1 MKEKTIYALGFFDG
15 VHLGHAA
22 LLTQCCHLAAEKGC
36 KSGVIT
42 FDTHPDTLVHGEAPV
57 LINTP
62 ADRQRLISGFGI
74 DRVVSLPFD
83 EAMKHMPWQD
93 FFRLLVEEHH
103 ACGIVVGSDFRFGY
117 RGEGTAEAL
126 QERCKAQGIACAV
139 IPQLSMDGT
148 VVSSTCIRTLL
159 QLGEMAQAVRFLGHP
174 HILTG
179 EVVTGRRLGHT
190 LGIPTANLLI
200 PNGVVVPKQGAYA
213 CLACFDGEKYPA
225 VTNVGNRPTVG
236 GHRVTVEA
244 WILDFDADLYGK
256 EITLELYHFLRR
268 EEKFPTLEDLK
279 AQILKD
285 EAKTRELLNQN

>member
-22 LLTQCCHLAAEKGC
+22 LLTQCHRLATEKGC
-36 KSGVIT
+36 KSGVVT
-42 FDTHPDTLVHGEAPV
+42 FDTHPDALVFGEAPL

-83 EAMKHMPWQD
+83 EAMKHMPWQN
-93 FFRLLVEEHH
+93 FFHLLVEKHH

-117 RGEGTAEAL
+117 QGEGTAQAL
-126 QERCKAQGIACAV
+126 QALCKAQDIACTV
-139 IPQLSMDGT
+139 VPQLSMDGA
-148 VVSSTCIRTLL
+148 VISSTHIRSLL
-159 QLGEMAQAVRFLGHP
+159 EAGKMEQAVRFLGHP

-200 PNGVVVPKQGAYA
+200 PNGVVVPKQGVYA

-236 GHRVTVEA
+236 GHRITVEA
-244 WILDFDADLYGK
+244 WILDFDGDLYGK
-256 EITLELYHFLRR
+256 EITLEFHHFLRR
-268 EEKFPTLEDLK
+268 EEKFPTLEALK
-279 AQILKD
+279 AEIL
-285 EAKTRELLNQN
+285 ENALQTRNFFGKK